1 MPKWL
6 STSERRLG
14 IQKTLLYQ
22 LQESRSPIPNMMVYL
37 KSPAEGRVSLLEGL
51 NTRATTI
58 PIRSRGTTELWQHV
72 AVTGANN

>member
-1 MPKWL
+1 
-6 STSERRLG
+6 
-14 IQKTLLYQ
+14 
-22 LQESRSPIPNMMVYL
+22 MVYL